1 MPENI
6 FNCKYFC
13 SNYVFKNLFS
23 PFITLKRHVK
33 PNSHQLLKS
42 KHKIKETK
50 EFKSKK
56 NHLLAILMLYGLSIK
71 TFGINFYDCF
81 NGKLKV
87 FSSEF
92 TATLCINL

>member
-1 MPENI
+1 M
-6 FNCKYFC
+6 
-13 SNYVFKNLFS
+13 
-23 PFITLKRHVK
+23 KRHVK

-42 KHKIKETK
+42 KHKIKGTK
-50 EFKSKK
+50 EFESKK

-71 TFGINFYDCF
+71 TFGIDFYDCF